1 MLDSLGVE
9 VNACIRMS
17 LARGSLCTEHV
28 CAPRRFPVGVGAG
41 YWWSRDFAAAGRA
54 RSREASRLAFVSQW
68 RCFDCQDSRHIVKT
82 CFINDPPRARRGGRR
97 AAFVLGQ
104 SKCLRA
110 RFDFSR
116 GLVYGSASDRLRAR
130 GLFESFA
137 IGSAR
142 GAAPNGCWQLALAVS
157 SPQSHRHVA
166 LEELIIPRCSGSPS
180 DHLG

>member
-1 MLDSLGVE
+1 MTGRLIFIAVIIAVTMYINIFEFGDSCRVR
-9 VNACIRMS
+9 I
-17 LARGSLCTEHV
+17 
-28 CAPRRFPVGVGAG
+28 GA
-41 YWWSRDFAAAGRA
+41 
-54 RSREASRLAFVSQW
+54 E
-68 RCFDCQDSRHIVKT
+68 
-82 CFINDPPRARRGGRR
+82 
-97 AAFVLGQ
+97 
-104 SKCLRA
+104 CLRV